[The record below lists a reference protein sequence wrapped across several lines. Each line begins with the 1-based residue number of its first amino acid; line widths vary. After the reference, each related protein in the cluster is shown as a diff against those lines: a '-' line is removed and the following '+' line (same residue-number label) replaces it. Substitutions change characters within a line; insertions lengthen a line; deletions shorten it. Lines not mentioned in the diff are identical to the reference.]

1 MLFNLTVGTVVL
13 FAILPASKLQPFSG
27 IKTELEVI
35 RPQRENT
42 YWTVDC
48 LAKVIYHPK
57 YTCYIQLYHQVYN
70 FII

>member
-13 FAILPASKLQPFSG
+13 FAIQPASTLQPFSG

-42 YWTVDC
+42 Y
-48 LAKVIYHPK
+48 
-57 YTCYIQLYHQVYN
+57 
-70 FII
+70 